1 MDEQKMLLHGLW
13 RKAWKASAPVL
24 VPCRTKSNA
33 IKLRFALYNSVR
45 FVRAGKE
52 KADETLC
59 EAAENVSIGTLEGDP
74 TTLVL
79 QRRTLSE
86 TMKTIAAILADDG
99 TGLGAGAM
107 AGAGGSAFGPAFELP
122 ADAKTGEQLLAEASQ
137 ERLKR
142 LLSEQAGEPAASRVT
157 PYYTR

>member
-13 RKAWKASAPVL
+13 RKAWKASEPIL

-45 FVRAGKE
+45 FVRTGKE
-52 KADETLC
+52 NADETLR

-99 TGLGAGAM
+99 AGPGACAD
-107 AGAGGSAFGPAFELP
+107 AGGSAFGPAFELP
-122 ADAKTGEQLLAEASQ
+122 AEAKTGEQLLAEASQ
-137 ERLKR
+137 ERLRR
-142 LLSEQAGEPAASRVT
+142 LLSEQAGEPAASRIT

>member
-13 RKAWKASAPVL
+13 RKAWKASEPIL

-99 TGLGAGAM
+99 AGAM
-107 AGAGGSAFGPAFELP
+107 AGESAFGPAFELP
-122 ADAKTGEQLLAEASQ
+122 AEAKTGEQLMAEASQ

-142 LLSEQAGEPAASRVT
+142 LLSGEEGEPAASRVT

>member
-13 RKAWKASAPVL
+13 RKAWKASGPIL

-99 TGLGAGAM
+99 AGAM

-122 ADAKTGEQLLAEASQ
+122 AEAKTGEQLLAEASQ
-137 ERLKR
+137 ERLRR

>member
-13 RKAWKASAPVL
+13 RKAWKATEPIL

-52 KADETLC
+52 NADETLR

-86 TMKTIAAILADDG
+86 TMKTIAAILADE
-99 TGLGAGAM
+99 GAGPGAEV
-107 AGAGGSAFGPAFELP
+107 GAGGSAFGPTFELP
-122 ADAKTGEQLLAEASQ
+122 AEAKTGEQLLAEASQ

-142 LLSEQAGEPAASRVT
+142 LLSEQEGEPAASRVT

>member
-13 RKAWKASAPVL
+13 RKAWKASEPVL

-59 EAAENVSIGTLEGDP
+59 EAAENVSIGALEGDP

-99 TGLGAGAM
+99 AGPG

-122 ADAKTGEQLLAEASQ
+122 AEAKTGEQLLAEASQ

-142 LLSEQAGEPAASRVT
+142 LLSEQEGEPAASRVT

>member
-13 RKAWKASAPVL
+13 RKAWKASEPVL

-52 KADETLC
+52 KADEVLC

-86 TMKTIAAILADDG
+86 TMKTIAAILADDEAG
-99 TGLGAGAM
+99 TGAEV
-107 AGAGGSAFGPAFELP
+107 GAGGSAFGPAFELP
-122 ADAKTGEQLLAEASQ
+122 AEAKTGEQLLAEASQ

-142 LLSEQAGEPAASRVT
+142 LLSEQTGEPAASRVT

>member
-13 RKAWKASAPVL
+13 RKAWKATEPVL

-99 TGLGAGAM
+99 AGQGAGG
-107 AGAGGSAFGPAFELP
+107 GAGGSAFGPAFELP
-122 ADAKTGEQLLAEASQ
+122 AEAKTGEQLLAEASQ
-137 ERLKR
+137 ERLRK
-142 LLSEQAGEPAASRVT
+142 LLEEGEAPPIGRST

>member
-13 RKAWKASAPVL
+13 RKAWKASEPIL

-52 KADETLC
+52 NADETLC

-99 TGLGAGAM
+99 AGPGACAD
-107 AGAGGSAFGPAFELP
+107 AGGSAFGPAFELP
-122 ADAKTGEQLLAEASQ
+122 AEAKTGEQLLAEASQ
-137 ERLKR
+137 ERLRR
-142 LLSEQAGEPAASRVT
+142 LLSEQAGEPAASRIT

>member
-13 RKAWKASAPVL
+13 RKAWKASEPVL

-99 TGLGAGAM
+99 AGAEAM

-122 ADAKTGEQLLAEASQ
+122 AEAKTGEQLLAEASQ
-137 ERLKR
+137 ERLRK
-142 LLSEQAGEPAASRVT
+142 LLEEGEAPPVGRST

>member
-13 RKAWKASAPVL
+13 RKAWKASEPIL

-99 TGLGAGAM
+99 ETEAM
-107 AGAGGSAFGPAFELP
+107 AGAGGSTFGPAFTLP
-122 ADAKTGEQLLAEASQ
+122 AEAKTGEQLLAEASQ
-137 ERLKR
+137 ERLRK
-142 LLSEQAGEPAASRVT
+142 LLEEGEAPPVGRST

>member
-13 RKAWKASAPVL
+13 RKAWKASEPIL

-99 TGLGAGAM
+99 AGAGAGAM
-107 AGAGGSAFGPAFELP
+107 AGGSAFGPAFELP
-122 ADAKTGEQLLAEASQ
+122 AEAKTGEQLLAEASQ
-137 ERLKR
+137 ERLRR
-142 LLSEQAGEPAASRVT
+142 LLSGDEGEPAASRVT

>member
-13 RKAWKASAPVL
+13 RKAWKASEPIL

-52 KADETLC
+52 NADETLR

-86 TMKTIAAILADDG
+86 TMKTIAAILA
-99 TGLGAGAM
+99 GAGAG
-107 AGAGGSAFGPAFELP
+107 AGAGGSAFELP

-137 ERLKR
+137 ERLRK
-142 LLSEQAGEPAASRVT
+142 LLEEGEVPPVGRST

>member
-13 RKAWKASAPVL
+13 RKAWKASEPVL

-99 TGLGAGAM
+99 AGPG

-122 ADAKTGEQLLAEASQ
+122 AEAKTGEQLLAEVSQ

-142 LLSEQAGEPAASRVT
+142 LLSEQEGEPAASRVT

>member
-13 RKAWKASAPVL
+13 RKAWKASEPIL

-52 KADETLC
+52 NADETLC

-86 TMKTIAAILADDG
+86 TMRTIAAILADEGG
-99 TGLGAGAM
+99 TSLD
-107 AGAGGSAFGPAFELP
+107 AGGGAFGPAFELP
-122 ADAKTGEQLLAEASQ
+122 AEAKTGEQLLAEASQ
-137 ERLKR
+137 ERLRR
-142 LLSEQAGEPAASRVT
+142 LLSEQEGEPAASRVT

>member
-13 RKAWKASAPVL
+13 RKAWKASEPIL

-99 TGLGAGAM
+99 AGAM
-107 AGAGGSAFGPAFELP
+107 AGGSAFGPAFELP
-122 ADAKTGEQLLAEASQ
+122 AEAKTGEQLLAEASQ
-137 ERLKR
+137 ERLRR
-142 LLSEQAGEPAASRVT
+142 LLSGEEDEPAASRVT

>member
-99 TGLGAGAM
+99 AGPGAEAM

-137 ERLKR
+137 ERLRK
-142 LLSEQAGEPAASRVT
+142 LLEEGEAPPVGRST

>member
-13 RKAWKASAPVL
+13 RKAWRASAPVE

-52 KADETLC
+52 EADEGLR
-59 EAAENVSIGTLEGDP
+59 EAAENVSIGTLPGDP
-74 TTLVL
+74 PVLVL
-79 QRRTLSE
+79 QRRSLSE
-86 TMKTIAAILADDG
+86 TLQTIAALLAEDEAGQGPGETRQVPMGNG
-99 TGLGAGAM
+99 TVLA
-107 AGAGGSAFGPAFELP
+107 LP
-122 ADAKTGEQLLAEASQ
+122 AAAKTGEQLLVEASQ
-137 ERLKR
+137 ARLQS
-142 LLSEQAGEPAASRVT
+142 LLEEADPATGARAT

>member
-13 RKAWKASAPVL
+13 RKAWKASEPVL

-99 TGLGAGAM
+99 AGPGAEV
-107 AGAGGSAFGPAFELP
+107 GAGGSAFGPAFELP
-122 ADAKTGEQLLAEASQ
+122 TEAKTGEQLLAEASQ
-137 ERLKR
+137 ERLRK
-142 LLSEQAGEPAASRVT
+142 LLEEGEAPPVGRST

>member
-13 RKAWKASAPVL
+13 RKAWKASEPIL

-99 TGLGAGAM
+99 AGPGAE
-107 AGAGGSAFGPAFELP
+107 AGGSAFGPAFELP

-142 LLSEQAGEPAASRVT
+142 LLSEQEGEPAASRVT

>member
-13 RKAWKASAPVL
+13 RKAWRASEPIL

-99 TGLGAGAM
+99 AGPEAEV
-107 AGAGGSAFGPAFELP
+107 GAGGSAFGPAFELP
-122 ADAKTGEQLLAEASQ
+122 AEAKTGEQLLAEASQ

-142 LLSEQAGEPAASRVT
+142 LLSKQVGEPAASRVT

>member
-13 RKAWKASAPVL
+13 RKAWKASEPIL

-99 TGLGAGAM
+99 AGPGAV

-142 LLSEQAGEPAASRVT
+142 LLSEQEGEPAASRVT

>member
-13 RKAWKASAPVL
+13 RKAWKATEPIL

-52 KADETLC
+52 NADETLR

-86 TMKTIAAILADDG
+86 TMKTIAAILADEGG
-99 TGLGAGAM
+99 TSLD
-107 AGAGGSAFGPAFELP
+107 AGGSAFGPAFELP
-122 ADAKTGEQLLAEASQ
+122 AEAKTGEQLLAEASQ

-142 LLSEQAGEPAASRVT
+142 LLEEGEAPPIGRST

>member
-99 TGLGAGAM
+99 AGPGAEV
-107 AGAGGSAFGPAFELP
+107 GAGGSAFGPAFELP
-122 ADAKTGEQLLAEASQ
+122 AEAKTGEQLLAEASQ
-137 ERLKR
+137 ERLRK
-142 LLSEQAGEPAASRVT
+142 LLEEGEAPPVGRST

>member
-13 RKAWKASAPVL
+13 RKAWKASEPIL

-99 TGLGAGAM
+99 AGPG

-122 ADAKTGEQLLAEASQ
+122 AEAKTGEQLLAEASQ

-142 LLSEQAGEPAASRVT
+142 LLSEQEGEPAASRVT

>member
-13 RKAWKASAPVL
+13 RKAWKASEPIL

-59 EAAENVSIGTLEGDP
+59 QAAENVSIGTLEGDP

-86 TMKTIAAILADDG
+86 TMKTIAAILAG
-99 TGLGAGAM
+99 PGAE
-107 AGAGGSAFGPAFELP
+107 AGGSAFGPAFELP

-142 LLSEQAGEPAASRVT
+142 LLSEQEGEPAASRVT

>member
-99 TGLGAGAM
+99 AGPGAEVE
-107 AGAGGSAFGPAFELP
+107 AGGSAFGPAFELP